1 MVYQIE
7 ISSKFPRELELVIN
21 LLWPIDYDEFWQKQ
35 NRRMDIE
42 QKMFLFCLKICRSVS
57 ERAFPAHKECYS
69 IYRLVYLSNI
79 FSFFD
84 SFSSQ
89 ITKGMTLQ

>member
-35 NRRMDIE
+35 NHRMDIE
-42 QKMFLFCLKICRSVS
+42 QKNVFI
-57 ERAFPAHKECYS
+57 
-69 IYRLVYLSNI
+69 LSQNMS
-79 FSFFD
+79 FSFGTRI
-84 SFSSQ
+84 SCPQRMLLNLSSCLPFKY
-89 ITKGMTLQ
+89 ILFFLTASLAK